1 MAILN
6 DAVLKVGTAHFYT
19 APVGTPK
26 PADLRSVGTEWTEM
40 GHTSLSDILS
50 AASSGGEVS
59 TLPTLQNRNL
69 RQSVAARTESFNINL
84 LQFDVTSLKLY
95 YGSNAIVTDEGDVQ
109 VPSEP
114 TPTEAAWCV
123 VFYDGESTAGV
134 YAEKASIFRNSDISI
149 SDTENLAQLPLTI
162 TPLTYESNAHTM
174 TFIPVKAVAG
184 DVVPK
189 A

>member
-1 MAILN
+1 MAIKN
-6 DAVLKVGTAHFYT
+6 DAVLKVGTARFYT
-19 APVGTPK
+19 AEVGTPM
-26 PADLRSVGTEWTEM
+26 PADPRNPGTEWTEM

-69 RQSVAARTESFNINL
+69 RQNVSARTEAFNINL
-84 LQFDVTSLKLY
+84 LQFDVESLKLY
-95 YGSNAIVTDEGDVQ
+95 YGSNAVVTADGHVQ

-114 TPTEAAWCV
+114 VPTEKAWLV
-123 VFYDGESTAGV
+123 VFYDGTATAGV
-134 YAEKASIFRNSDISI
+134 YAEKSSIFRNSDISI

-162 TPLTYESNAHTM
+162 TPLTYESNPHTI
-174 TFIPVKAVAG
+174 TFIPVTV
-184 DVVPK
+184 DTVPS

>member
-1 MAILN
+1 MALMN

-19 APVGTPK
+19 APVGTPM
-26 PADLRSVGTEWTEM
+26 PTNLREMGTEWKEM

-69 RQSVAARTESFNINL
+69 RQTVAARTESFNINL
-84 LQFDVTSLKLY
+84 LQFDVESLKLY
-95 YGSNAIVTDEGDVQ
+95 YGSNAVITGEGNVQ

-114 TPTEAAWCV
+114 VPTELAWMV
-123 VFYDGESTAGV
+123 VFYDGEATAGV

-162 TPLTYESNAHTM
+162 TPLTYKNNAHTM
-174 TFIPVKAVAG
+174 TFIPVRPAG
-184 DVVPK
+184 DVVP
-189 A
+189 AE